1 MRKESIVII
10 ALTFVVALG
19 ILPAEAKKGPIRIG
33 FMSSLTGPL
42 SPNGKVILYSVER
55 FLGEQGGKL
64 AGRVVKLVT
73 EAGAEHSRTDL
84 TNLRGMTEGQR
95 TQVQLL

>member
-19 ILPAEAKKGPIRIG
+19 ILPAEAQKGPIRIG

-42 SPNGKVILYSVER
+42 SPNGKDMLNSFEL
-55 FLGEQGGKL
+55 FLEEQGGKL
-64 AGRVVKLVT
+64 AGCEVKLVT
-73 EAGAEHSRTDL
+73 EDDAGNPAIGFTK
-84 TNLRGMTEGQR
+84 LRGMAEG
-95 TQVQLL
+95 